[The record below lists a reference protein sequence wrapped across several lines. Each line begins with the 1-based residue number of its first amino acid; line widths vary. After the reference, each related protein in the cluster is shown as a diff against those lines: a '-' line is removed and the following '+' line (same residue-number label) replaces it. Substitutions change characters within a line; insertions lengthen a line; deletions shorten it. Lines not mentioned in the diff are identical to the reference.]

1 MKWKLFYDAKTMFKS
16 SRLNRSHFTVGVT
29 RRLLLSSRVSSLVI
43 NLITIR
49 ERVFKER
56 TIKKL
61 MGGRGGGGEVQK
73 KYSRKGKLNEKNS
86 CTPINPKKIFMLW
99 PKKTSYK
106 EFDNE
111 ENFLRL

>member
-1 MKWKLFYDAKTMFKS
+1 MFKS

-29 RRLLLSSRVSSLVI
+29 RRLLLSCRVSSLVI

-61 MGGRGGGGEVQK
+61 MGGRGGGGGGEVQK

-106 EFDNE
+106 EFDSE
-111 ENFLRL
+111 KNFPRL

>member
-1 MKWKLFYDAKTMFKS
+1 MFKS

-29 RRLLLSSRVSSLVI
+29 RRLLLSCRVSSLVI

-73 KYSRKGKLNEKNS
+73 KYSRKGRLNEKNS

-111 ENFLRL
+111 KNFPRL